1 MSRFIEKLNRLVK
14 GTPQPLGFK
23 KTATFPPKPKI
34 QLIAVPSKDAT
45 SLIADGADALLLR
58 ISSASS
64 IKKVLEK
71 ISSENI
77 VWGGWLENGAQVNV
91 DELVKA
97 GCDFLVFSVDTPVT
111 SIKNEEIGKILEVE
125 ASLSE
130 GMLRAVSGLLV
141 DAVLI
146 DTEAKEGHPFTWQ
159 NLITLQRHSDFVSKP
174 LLAPVAYDVTG
185 DELKALW
192 KVGIDGVI
200 VETDRESGRIKEL
213 RQLIDSLEFPWPR
226 RRQKTEAILPRTA
239 GLMALPAHD
248 EEEEE
253 E

>member
-1 MSRFIEKLNRLVK
+1 MSRFIDKLNRMAK
-14 GTPQPLGFK
+14 GIPQTLGFK
-23 KTATFPPKPKI
+23 RAAADSTKPKVQI
-34 QLIAVPSKDAT
+34 IVVPSKDAT
-45 SLIADGADALLLR
+45 NLVVDGADALLLR
-58 ISSASS
+58 ISSSSS
-64 IKKVLEK
+64 IKKLLDKV
-71 ISSENI
+71 SGENVI
-77 VWGGWLENGAQVNV
+77 WGGWLEGGTQINTE
-91 DELVKA
+91 ELVKA
-97 GCDFLVFSVDTPVT
+97 GCDFLVFSADTPVT
-111 SIKNEEIGKILEVE
+111 AIQNEEIGKILEVE

-130 GMLRAVSGLLV
+130 GMLRAVSGLPV

-159 NLITLQRHSDFVSKP
+159 NLITLQRHSDFVGKP
-174 LLAPVAYDVTG
+174 LLTPVAQDVTG

-192 KVGIDGVI
+192 KAGIDGII

-213 RQLIDSLEFPWPR
+213 RQLIDSLDFPWPR

-239 GLMALPAHD
+239 GLTAPPAHD